1 MYIPRSIMLLVIGVL
16 LLFPGVQ
23 AWVGDVGSS
32 WYRPHLVWLA
42 VIILALVL
50 QQLREPDES

>member
-1 MYIPRSIMLLVIGVL
+1 MYVPRSIMLLVIGVL

-23 AWVGDVGSS
+23 AWVGDIGSS

-42 VIILALVL
+42 VIFLAVAL
-50 QQLREPDES
+50 QQLKEPDEP